1 MVNIL
6 IIESEGDKI
15 MNEVIEFLAQK
26 TRCSVMN
33 LQTHSYVQS
42 FNDLEI
48 NMTNREVFHHNKEVY
63 LTYVQ
68 FEILWLLAKNPGR
81 VFSKTQIYDYV
92 WNEPYS
98 GNYNSVMSHISHIR
112 KKIEDN
118 PNNPIYIQ
126 TVWGIGY
133 RFNPHICRKS

>member
-98 GNYNSVMSHISHIR
+98 GNYNNVMSHISHIR
-112 KKIEDN
+112 KK
-118 PNNPIYIQ
+118 
-126 TVWGIGY
+126 
-133 RFNPHICRKS
+133 